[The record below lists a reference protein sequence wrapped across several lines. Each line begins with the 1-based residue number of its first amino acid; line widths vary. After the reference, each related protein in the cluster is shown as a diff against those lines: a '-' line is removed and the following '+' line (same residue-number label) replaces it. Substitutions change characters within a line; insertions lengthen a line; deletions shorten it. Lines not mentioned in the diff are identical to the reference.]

1 MPHNFQRKKEIETTK
16 LEKKTLVE
24 KKVNFSLVYF
34 EEKYKS
40 STKQV
45 LDQKWYFN

>member
-1 MPHNFQRKKEIETTK
+1 MKTAK
-16 LEKKTLVE
+16 LEKKTLVKWSE
-24 KKVNFSLVYF
+24 KEVNFCLVYF

-45 LDQKWYFN
+45 VDQKWYFN

>member
-1 MPHNFQRKKEIETTK
+1 MKTAK
-16 LEKKTLVE
+16 LEKKTLVKWSE
-24 KKVNFSLVYF
+24 KEVNFCLVYF

-45 LDQKWYFN
+45 LDQKWYSN